1 MKEKPFV
8 WELGKEMKVIDIS
21 KKKYMWME
29 IVQRKGRAVVYGYDY
44 YPPSSVLAGQY
55 RRNFIESYDCSKDGT
70 RCVFSGGITEAEEA
84 YPEAGLGHELLQP
97 ENSFNHL
104 EGDDE

>member
-8 WELGKEMKVIDIS
+8 LKLGKEMKVVDIS
-21 KKKYMWME
+21 EKKYMWME
-29 IVQRKGRAVVYGYDY
+29 IVQKKDRAVVYGYDY

-55 RRNFIESYDCSKDGT
+55 RRNFIESFNGC
-70 RCVFSGGITEAEEA
+70 IEAEEA